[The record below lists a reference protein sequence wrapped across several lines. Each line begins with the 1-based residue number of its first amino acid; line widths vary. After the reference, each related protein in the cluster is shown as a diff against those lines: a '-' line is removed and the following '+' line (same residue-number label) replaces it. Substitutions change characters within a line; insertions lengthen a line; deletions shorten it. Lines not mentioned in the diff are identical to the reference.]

1 MFMLNKNQ
9 KLSLIYKQILNGNE
23 TVELFSLLIKNGFY
37 YFEKNDKLYL
47 KINDKEYFFEEK
59 EYNKIN
65 NNFDKNINFVDEEYN
80 NKLILELTDLP
91 NIDESKENINK
102 DKLLMENQNNSIK
115 KDKINNNQNK
125 VNNNQNKKINQNN
138 KNININN
145 KKEFDRK
152 NKINI
157 NNDISSINENRNK
170 NSKKNV
176 IDNSKNV
183 NALDI
188 LDAFEN
194 AFLNEDVNK
203 NENIDTDF
211 NSNKDKDNRDN
222 DLEKENQ
229 IDSDNNNSNNN
240 SNINDINDIN
250 NNSNS
255 NSNSNN
261 SNNDDKNYDDEDLI
275 GDDGLIEEMD
285 IEIDDVSSTDNK
297 QNYYVKRS
305 DLSFEKYIVKYL
317 EKDKTSDNEIDIEK
331 EYEIFISPIDLEKN
345 SMGLIPIFV
354 LAKFED
360 ESVPYVSINRKRPSV
375 QGKIKNNSF
384 GIRGRMNDY
393 EFDTLFYPQNAYK
406 KPTSINVEKYKPKD
420 IYSIGHTVLYFD
432 DLIFHVLPLSNENNV
447 FGMVDV
453 LVCLEDKETNK
464 FLVEKT
470 NDNIVQFMYKNK
482 IYKITAQWKD
492 NILFA
497 NVKN

>member
-37 YFEKNDKLYL
+37 YYKKNEKLCL
-47 KINDKEYFFEEK
+47 KINDKEYFFNEN
-59 EYNKIN
+59 EYYKIN
-65 NNFDKNINFVDEEYN
+65 HNFDKNINFVDEEYN
-80 NKLILELTDLP
+80 NKLILDLTNLP
-91 NIDESKENINK
+91 NINESKENINK
-102 DKLLMENQNNSIK
+102 DKLIMENQNNSIK

-183 NALDI
+183 NALDVLDV

-194 AFLNEDVNK
+194 AFLNEDINK

-229 IDSDNNNSNNN
+229 IDSDNNNNNNN
-240 SNINDINDIN
+240 SNINDIN

-275 GDDGLIEEMD
+275 GDDGLIEEMN
-285 IEIDDVSSTDNK
+285 IEIDDVSTDTI
-297 QNYYVKRS
+297 Q
-305 DLSFEKYIVKYL
+305 
-317 EKDKTSDNEIDIEK
+317 K

-420 IYSIGHTVLYFD
+420 VYSVGHTVLYFD
-432 DLIFHVLPLSNENNV
+432 DLIFHVLPLSNDNNV

-470 NDNIVQFMYKNK
+470 SNNIVQFMYKNK

-492 NILFA
+492 NVLLATI
-497 NVKN
+497 KN